1 MLLRDD
7 RQMAICDIEAQC
19 IETAD
24 QFGAAADRT
33 EDTPLKALFVELA
46 GQRRQLASD
55 LAEHIRAL
63 GDLPQA
69 PDPDKEQLDGFFS
82 TVKSLL
88 SGDERGT
95 LIDERLAGEA
105 QLEEFLDVAQRL
117 EPSSAL
123 ADMLVRIRRSVE
135 LTRHRLHAARSGKF
149 E

>member
-7 RQMAICDIEAQC
+7 RQMAISDIEAQC

-24 QFGAAADRT
+24 QFAAAAERT
-33 EDTPLKALFVELA
+33 EDTALKTLFAELA
-46 GQRRQLASD
+46 SQRRQLAGD

-69 PDPDKEQLDGFFS
+69 PDPDKEQFDGFMS

-105 QLEEFLDVAQRL
+105 QLEQFLDVAQRL
-117 EPSSAL
+117 DPSSAL
-123 ADMLVRIRRSVE
+123 ADMLDRIRNSVQM
-135 LTRHRLHAARSGKF
+135 TRHRLHAARSSKF